1 MVIDTSALIAIMNNE
16 PERRRFNELIEAATA
31 TYVSAASLLEARM
44 VLFARSGDNAVLA
57 LDAFLLKSGMIVMEV
72 SPRIAD
78 IAFDAY
84 RKYGKGS
91 GHEAALNYG
100 DCFSYASA
108 KYLDAPLLF
117 KGDDFSKT
125 DLVGHRLSVID
136 GNAARRLSNS
146 KRVQTYPPP

>member
-16 PERRRFNELIEAATA
+16 PERRRFNELIEATTA

-57 LDAFLLKSGMIVMEV
+57 LDAFLLKSGMIVMV

-108 KYLDAPLLF
+108 KYLTAPLLF

-125 DLVGHRLSVID
+125 DIRSAWADERTEHHRP
-136 GNAARRLSNS
+136 AE
-146 KRVQTYPPP
+146 T

>member
-1 MVIDTSALIAIMNNE
+1 MLC
-16 PERRRFNELIEAATA
+16 
-31 TYVSAASLLEARM
+31 LL
-44 VLFARSGDNAVLA
+44 N
-57 LDAFLLKSGMIVMEV
+57 SGMIVMAV

-108 KYLDAPLLF
+108 KYLAAPLLF
-117 KGDDFSKT
+117 NGDDFSKT
-125 DLVGHRLSVID
+125 DLRLATFERTEHQRPVGHLARGNFRLTKNFWPD
-136 GNAARRLSNS
+136 CMPPRLKTARLGDQLKTALSEAS
-146 KRVQTYPPP
+146 LG